1 MFLKFKQ
8 VDGQDSGGAES
19 QPNRKEQVPREGIA
33 TRLPEQMTM
42 YLQHLLRGIC
52 EDCRNSHRPCGTCRR
67 LVCSANVVGN
77 MSSMMNVRG
86 LDKVL
91 RRDDAMVPAGCD
103 PQPE

>member
-42 YLQHLLRGIC
+42 
-52 EDCRNSHRPCGTCRR
+52 
-67 LVCSANVVGN
+67 
-77 MSSMMNVRG
+77 
-86 LDKVL
+86 
-91 RRDDAMVPAGCD
+91 
-103 PQPE
+103 